1 MATLGSYT
9 LLAAFIASAYAIAA
23 SVAGAR
29 RRSPRVIQS
38 GIGAK
43 IERSSGPN
51 TRTNNPKPIR
61 ISLFNRGIVVIDIT

>member
-9 LLAAFIASAYAIAA
+9 LLAAFIACAYAVAA

-38 GIGAK
+38 GIGALYLVTALMTLA
-43 IERSSGPN
+43 S
-51 TRTNNPKPIR
+51 
-61 ISLFNRGIVVIDIT
+61 